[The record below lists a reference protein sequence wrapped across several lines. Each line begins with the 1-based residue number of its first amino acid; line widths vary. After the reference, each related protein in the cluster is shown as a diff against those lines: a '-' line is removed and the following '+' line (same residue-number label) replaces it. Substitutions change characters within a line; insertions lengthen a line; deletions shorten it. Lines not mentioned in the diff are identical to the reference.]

1 MHKLTR
7 NELKPF
13 VELGN
18 EFVNRKAE
26 LDGWLTINVGILL
39 VDNLYDYLVESD
51 RQSGISLEIDKD
63 SRTELCKAVGCS
75 IGTLYA
81 ALDAIAYASVDSE
94 GWEYPTDESL
104 AQVNKLKNKKAA
116 SGTHKPPRPWYEVM
130 SDEDELHTK
139 LEGLTK
145 AKRKKLFDSYYAQMK
160 VYGYV

>member
-13 VELGN
+13 VELGKEYN
-18 EFVNRKAE
+18 ERKVE
-26 LDGWLTINVGILL
+26 TQKWLTLEVGNRL

-51 RQSGISLEIDKD
+51 RASGISLEVEKD
-63 SRTELCKAVGCS
+63 SRTELCKVVGCS

-81 ALDAIAYASVDSE
+81 ALDAIAYASEGSE
-94 GWEYPTDESL
+94 GWEYPTEESL
-104 AQVNKLKNKKAA
+104 AQVNKLKNKKAG
-116 SGTHKPPRPWYEVM
+116 SGDRDAPRPWYEVM
-130 SDEDELHTK
+130 SDEDKLHTK
-139 LEGLTK
+139 LEKLTT